1 MTAVPGTIL
10 GSIMP
15 GGAAGGA
22 FLNQIPDGQMTT
34 TVYTLIREEKFQE
47 AVMVLTNQLQYF
59 PRSRAA
65 LSLLGYSYYQLQDFM
80 SASEKY
86 EQLCRLFPEVDEY
99 KFYYAQSL
107 YKAAL
112 YEQATRAC
120 VSIENE
126 AYRQKKLHLQAA
138 IEYEQDDLPSCKASL
153 EQCLPDDPDTIV
165 GLGAVLYKECAYEA
179 AKNKFEAAMHQL
191 SYQPELAYNIALC
204 YYRMKQFGPAM
215 KHVADIIEKGVREHP
230 ELSVGSTTE
239 GIDVRSVGNSVA
251 LKQTALIEAFNLKAA
266 IEYVMRNFT
275 ASKEALT
282 DMPPRSDEELDP
294 VTLHNRAL
302 MHMEEEPTE
311 GFKKNELARG
321 ATTVSSR
328 DVWQLAAALLQIWL
342 L

>member
-1 MTAVPGTIL
+1 
-10 GSIMP
+10 MP

-86 EQLCRLFPEVDEY
+86 EQLCRLFTEVDEY

-165 GLGAVLYKECAYEA
+165 GLGAVLYKESAYEA

-215 KHVADIIEKGVREHP
+215 KHVADIIEKGVRGDSVCVYAR
-230 ELSVGSTTE
+230 LSVSFSLSPPNPPPPPGCP
-239 GIDVRSVGNSVA
+239 
-251 LKQTALIEAFNLKAA
+251 
-266 IEYVMRNFT
+266 YVCLAVCQSFT
-275 ASKEALT
+275 CVCRCVCLCVYLSPA
-282 DMPPRSDEELDP
+282 
-294 VTLHNRAL
+294 
-302 MHMEEEPTE
+302 
-311 GFKKNELARG
+311 
-321 ATTVSSR
+321 
-328 DVWQLAAALLQIWL
+328 
-342 L
+342 